1 MISTKA
7 TKIQAVLNYV
17 TGNPGLTAKEI
28 STRLGMELG
37 YVCVSLTRLSNKGI
51 IETKGVHNAH
61 TYWPVMRST
70 VLSDASLPIAAPKD
84 ENPLSRFTDR
94 ELYEELK
101 SRGVAWDRMW
111 KKVYIEY
118 SKI

>member
-1 MISTKA
+1 MTKA
-7 TKIQAVLNYV
+7 TKIQAFV
-17 TGNPGLTAKEI
+17 TSNPGFTAKEI

-37 YVCVSLTRLSNKGI
+37 YVGVALRRLRNEGI
-51 IETKGVHNAH
+51 IETKGVRNSY
-61 TYWPVMRST
+61 TWWPVMRST
-70 VLSDASLPIAAPKD
+70 VLSDATLPTAAPKD

>member
-1 MISTKA
+1 MNSNKA
-7 TKIQAVLNYV
+7 TQIQAVLNCV

-28 STRLGMELG
+28 SGRIDMEMNIL
-37 YVCVSLTRLSNKGI
+37 SSRLSLLKSANK
-51 IETKGVHNAH
+51 IETKGYHNSS

-84 ENPLSRFTDR
+84 EDTLSRFTDR

-101 SRGVAWDRMW
+101 SRGVVWDRMW
-111 KKVYIEY
+111 KKVYVEY

>member
-1 MISTKA
+1 MHKWYDGQTP
-7 TKIQAVLNYV
+7 QCPGCGWFV
-17 TGNPGLTAKEI
+17 TETWEDGKE
-28 STRLGMELG
+28 
-37 YVCVSLTRLSNKGI
+37 GI
-51 IETKGVHNAH
+51 IETKGMRSSY